1 MNKTDR
7 ENKEIQNLVRDP
19 RYTRQLWQSIG
30 LAIARRPAAKPIIV
44 TDKDGNETPSSLL
57 ERYSFDSLKNDIQI
71 LQDGRTEPTELEVI
85 MACQMRKARTDTGAA
100 IFIRDTLGARPVDES
115 KVQASVS
122 NQYETLTDEELEL
135 LAAHRKELALQT
147 ADKQVADSVRTRDE
161 AIQLALDA
169 AVADPAVPQEP
180 APTDTIVDAD
190 TTT

>member
-30 LAIARRPAAKPIIV
+30 LAIARRPAAAPIIV

-57 ERYSFDSLKNDIQI
+57 ERYSFDSLKNDIHI

-85 MACQMRKARTDTGAA
+85 MACQMRKARTDTSAA

-122 NQYETLTDEELEL
+122 NQYESLTDEELEL
-135 LAAHRKELALQT
+135 LAAHRKELALQA
-147 ADKQVADSVRTRDE
+147 ADKQVTDTVRARDE
-161 AIQLALDA
+161 ATQQALDA
-169 AVADPAVPQEP
+169 AIPQEP
-180 APTDTIVDAD
+180 APTDSLVDAD

>member
-30 LAIARRPAAKPIIV
+30 LAIARRPAAAPIIV

-57 ERYSFDSLKNDIQI
+57 ERYSFDSLKNDIHI

-85 MACQMRKARTDTGAA
+85 MACQMRKARTDTSAA

-122 NQYETLTDEELEL
+122 NQYESLTDEELEL
-135 LAAHRKELALQT
+135 LAAHRKELALQA
-147 ADKQVADSVRTRDE
+147 ADKQVTDATRARDE
-161 AIQLALDA
+161 ATQKALDA
-169 AVADPAVPQEP
+169 AVADDAVPQEP
-180 APTDTIVDAD
+180 APTDSLVDAD